1 MDPTDDDALPAHQKE
16 LQGLAQQAE
25 ACIAGLTSEVDD
37 MQEALYPDI
46 ASWMEASIS
55 KADELA
61 ALSAGLK
68 GLDALAAEVAGV
80 LADPPFE
87 TEVPPASE
95 STANMRRGIRI
106 WQLGFRADLSIKGS
120 SHLHAIMSAL
130 TTNIVGKGNNT
141 ELHPLDVLY
150 TLDGSSPGDRIQDFS
165 VGISNGTATVQAA
178 FLFSIAAMKLN
189 WLDADGPLATSPG
202 VRVAVAKRLL
212 ACTRMMCVY
221 RPATSMV
228 NQIQHTLTDKFQAA
242 ARSRP
247 TTMQMLAAPVPQL
260 SEKAS

>member
-1 MDPTDDDALPAHQKE
+1 
-16 LQGLAQQAE
+16 
-25 ACIAGLTSEVDD
+25 
-37 MQEALYPDI
+37 
-46 ASWMEASIS
+46 
-55 KADELA
+55 
-61 ALSAGLK
+61 
-68 GLDALAAEVAGV
+68 
-80 LADPPFE
+80 
-87 TEVPPASE
+87 
-95 STANMRRGIRI
+95 
-106 WQLGFRADLSIKGS
+106 
-120 SHLHAIMSAL
+120 
-130 TTNIVGKGNNT
+130 
-141 ELHPLDVLY
+141 
-150 TLDGSSPGDRIQDFS
+150 
-165 VGISNGTATVQAA
+165 VQAA